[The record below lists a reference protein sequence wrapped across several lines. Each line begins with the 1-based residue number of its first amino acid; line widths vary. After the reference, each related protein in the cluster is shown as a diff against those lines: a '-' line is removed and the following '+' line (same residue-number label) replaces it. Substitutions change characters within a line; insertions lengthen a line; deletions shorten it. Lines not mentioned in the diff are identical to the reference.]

1 MRVLVIGSCALDVY
15 VEVERLPKISE
26 DVNTKD
32 LKMSLGGMAYN
43 VYNVLSLFK
52 RNAIFGCPVGKGI
65 IANIM
70 VSLLGEKGYQPIGVI
85 PELDNGMCL
94 CLVDKTGERT
104 FISHHGAEYRFNK
117 TLFDNVDMDEVD
129 WIYFGGL
136 EIEDVDGSKIVDFV
150 SQQKANLFFAPG
162 PRLDNIDAS
171 LMERIYA
178 LKPVLHINEREAS
191 LITGEEDLMTNVEKI
206 SNITN
211 NTVIITLG
219 KDGTLLKEVG
229 KEPVIIPTQAVEMVD
244 ATGAGDNHAGA
255 ILSCLNMGMNYVEAI
270 KVANVISGYVVRQKG
285 ASLTEE
291 NYQKAIKDINAITNL

>member
-15 VEVERLPKISE
+15 VEVEHLPKLSE

-70 VSLLGEKGYQPIGVI
+70 TSLLNEKGYQPIGII

-94 CLVDKTGERT
+94 CLVDNTGERT

-117 TLFDNVDMDEVD
+117 ELFKNVDMNEVD

-150 SQQKANLFFAPG
+150 SKQKANLFFAPG
-162 PRLDNIDAS
+162 PRLDNIDEN
-171 LMERIYA
+171 LMKCIYA

-191 LITGEEDLMTNVEKI
+191 LITGEENLKANAEKI
-206 SNITN
+206 SSITN

-219 KDGTLLKEVG
+219 KDGTLLKEID
-229 KEPVIIPTQAVEMVD
+229 KEPVIIPTKAVEMVD

-255 ILSCLNMGMNYVEAI
+255 ILACLNMGMDYVKAI
-270 KVANVISGYVVRQKG
+270 RVANIISGYVVQQKG

-291 NYQKAIKDINAITNL
+291 NYQKALKDIKVIANI